1 MASTVAVSTGRRADL
16 AWPSQHLPVDAIG
29 ILPAS
34 LGLTDSEV
42 SGQLDVRVAGAAGC
56 RQVLPVDS
64 GRWVARTPNV
74 MAAVTILAQGRLP
87 VAATA
92 CRGMDAL
99 AVGLGRLLVAVLAL
113 NRGYDGAIVARH
125 LVGGLFR
132 GMALRAVHWGMD
144 RGSQRL
150 GYHGGFGRSRIG
162 GLDHHGGV
170 CLDFWALFG
179 LTGVVAAPHQRD
191 GHG

>member
-113 NRGYDGAIVARH
+113 NRGDDGTWSVACSGEWHFGQSIGAWTEVRSASATTAGSVGVG
-125 LVGGLFR
+125 LVGWTTTGAF
-132 GMALRAVHWGMD
+132 ALTSGPSS
-144 RGSQRL
+144 G
-150 GYHGGFGRSRIG
+150 
-162 GLDHHGGV
+162 
-170 CLDFWALFG
+170 
-179 LTGVVAAPHQRD
+179 
-191 GHG
+191 